1 VLHRVETATL
11 DARVDGELALLQ
23 ARALAAV
30 GDAAAARERLR
41 RLERADNPAS
51 LRREARFA
59 RVRLDHAG
67 GELDDAAAR
76 ELLEPD
82 AVAWTGRDDAAA
94 FWRFL
99 AARRAA
105 TGAGR
110 EAFAAWRRAGLD
122 GLNERQET
130 VLDALIAGEAPFSD
144 ALADA
149 VVVLERHL
157 DAVPPGL
164 ERAER
169 LERLATRVAAET
181 DALHV
186 ADRLYR
192 RALAEPVPHAVTV
205 ELRVALAELRLDRQ
219 LPRAALEALAPLDAA
234 AGERVEELRTRAR
247 NHLEGRPP
255 PGDALTSATEPVDDP
270 AAAASVEATLEAVD
284 EALVETREL
293 LEREPGEA
301 GAGAPDEGGGS

>member
-1 VLHRVETATL
+1 
-11 DARVDGELALLQ
+11 ELALLE

-41 RLERADNPAS
+41 RLERAENPAS
-51 LRREARFA
+51 LRREARFL
-59 RVRLDHAG
+59 RVRLDHAA

-110 EAFAAWRRAGLD
+110 DAFAAWRRAGLD
-122 GLNERQET
+122 GLNGRQET

-169 LERLATRVAAET
+169 LARLATRVAAES

-205 ELRVALAELRLDRQ
+205 ELRAALAELRLDRQ

-234 AGERVEELRTRAR
+234 AGERVDALRAR
-247 NHLEGRPP
+247 ARAHLDGRPP
-255 PGDALTSATEPVDDP
+255 PGDAVTPAAETAAEP
-270 AAAASVEATLEAVD
+270 AAATSVEATLDAVD
-284 EALVETREL
+284 EALAETREL
-293 LEREPGEA
+293 LEREAGEA
-301 GAGAPDEGGGS
+301 GGARDEGGGS